1 MEGSLCR
8 LYYGIHKG
16 MYLYALLKHTQVCFT
31 RRSTVGTYKEVTS
44 VTILG
49 FFSSLTIAG
58 ISLGP
63 AFLGL
68 SCFIDFKELC
78 PDILHMQIG
87 TPNVLCFKLINY
99 DISDNG
105 HMHFDFPTVGEIGVR
120 QPSTAH

>member
-1 MEGSLCR
+1 
-8 LYYGIHKG
+8 
-16 MYLYALLKHTQVCFT
+16 MYK
-31 RRSTVGTYKEVTS
+31 VGTS

-58 ISLGP
+58 IPLGP

-68 SCFIDFKELC
+68 SRFMGFKGPC

-87 TPNVLCFKLINY
+87 TPNVLSFKLINY

-105 HMHFDFPTVGEIGVR
+105 HKHFDFPAVGDIRVR
-120 QPSTAH
+120 QPSTSQEGIERENMCSLLIISLH

>member
-1 MEGSLCR
+1 
-8 LYYGIHKG
+8 
-16 MYLYALLKHTQVCFT
+16 MYKV
-31 RRSTVGTYKEVTS
+31 VTS

-58 ISLGP
+58 IPLGP

-68 SCFIDFKELC
+68 SCFMGVKGSY

-87 TPNVLCFKLINY
+87 TPSVLSFKLINC

-105 HMHFDFPTVGEIGVR
+105 RKHFDFPTVGEIGVR
-120 QPSTAH
+120 QPSTSH